1 MSTALLPSTVMLA
14 LVGDDVIF
22 VRLPI
27 LASDNPH
34 VSLCCI
40 LGRLVSFLG
49 WNLSEAMN
57 MGEEGH
63 VQGRE
68 KNCCPASDSSVLQ
81 EIPSLAW
88 SCLAQGDRKPA
99 FPASY
104 SHPVARGKAGTLTQ
118 CPEVEFQKSKL
129 LAHPA
134 PHHSPSPLSLV
145 QGNMVGHHSESW
157 V

>member
-1 MSTALLPSTVMLA
+1 MSTALLPNTVTLT

-22 VRLPI
+22 MRLPTR
-27 LASDNPH
+27 ASDKLH

-49 WNLSEAMN
+49 WNLSDALN
-57 MGEEGH
+57 MGDEGH

-68 KNCCPASDSSVLQ
+68 KSCCPASDSPVLQ

-88 SCLAQGDRKPA
+88 FCSAQGDRKPA
-99 FPASY
+99 FPAPY

-118 CPEVEFQKSKL
+118 CPGVEF
-129 LAHPA
+129 
-134 PHHSPSPLSLV
+134 
-145 QGNMVGHHSESW
+145 
-157 V
+157 